1 MINFVLGCIT
11 GAALAVMYPPV
22 FRFVAAKVAQVKS
35 KIGE

>member
-1 MINFVLGCIT
+1 MINFAIGFIT